1 MNGIGHIYTLMA
13 VSGLISM
20 TMLINIVGGEWVNQH
35 DDVNKHV
42 DMQNIASF
50 CLSLSKDMLSLLDIL
65 CSSIYEI

>member
-1 MNGIGHIYTLMA
+1 MDWTYIDAY
-13 VSGLISM
+13 
-20 TMLINIVGGEWVNQH
+20 GGEWVNQR

-42 DMQNIASF
+42 VNIDMKNIASF